1 MFSATAPCLSTCV
14 PKYSYPLSQAFKST
28 YLSIDMCSKVF
39 NAVATKFCKN
49 NSKKGL
55 GLMCLQIFH
64 GKMKS
69 SLCGNWNLFRVI

>member
-1 MFSATAPCLSTCV
+1 MFSATAP
-14 PKYSYPLSQAFKST
+14 
-28 YLSIDMCSKVF
+28 SIDMCSKVF
-39 NAVATKFCKN
+39 NAVATKFCKIIA
-49 NSKKGL
+49 KKGL